1 MAVDSENR
9 CSGMSVRRPNLDEY
23 EKIKAPGRIHPGLLE
38 TASKRKLR
46 DQGSA

>member
-9 CSGMSVRRPNLDEY
+9 CSGMSVRRPNLMNM
-23 EKIKAPGRIHPGLLE
+23 KKSKAPGRIHPGLLE
-38 TASKRKLR
+38 TAAKRKLR